1 MSDSKTIDAR
11 GLSCPQPALL
21 VRQALQKAGKG
32 TIEVLVDT
40 TTALENVSRLA
51 KNAGL
56 TVNVENQP
64 QENYRIVIKNDLP
77 R

>member
-1 MSDSKTIDAR
+1 MSDTKTIDAR

-21 VRQALQKAGKG
+21 ARQALKKAGKG

-51 KNAGL
+51 KNAGW
-56 TVNVENQP
+56 TVNVEKQP
-64 QENYRIVIKNDLP
+64 QENYRIVLKK
-77 R
+77 

>member
-1 MSDSKTIDAR
+1 MSDIKSIDAR

-21 VRQALQKAGKG
+21 ARQAIQKAGKG

-51 KNAGL
+51 KNAGWA
-56 TVNVENQP
+56 VSVENQP
-64 QENYRIVIKNDLP
+64 QENYRIVLQK
-77 R
+77 